1 MRHYAIRVAIKD
13 SEIIGHVGI
22 CGRHVDIPEQ
32 THTKEENRHDK
43 IKCYAPTNTCTLAK
57 EYIREKNTHGARDKH
72 TQTRHDKRGVFNHAH
87 WRDTWRAGQ
96 CCGLR
101 NH

>member
-1 MRHYAIRVAIKD
+1 MRHYAIRVAVKV
-13 SEIIGHVGI
+13 SEIIEHVGI

-57 EYIREKNTHGARDKH
+57 EYTREKNTHGARDKH
-72 TQTRHDKRGVFNHAH
+72 TQTRHDKRGRSTTHIGATLGALANVVA
-87 WRDTWRAGQ
+87 
-96 CCGLR
+96 
-101 NH
+101 

>member
-1 MRHYAIRVAIKD
+1 MRHYAIRVAIKV

-22 CGRHVDIPEQ
+22 CGRHDDIPEQ

-57 EYIREKNTHGARDKH
+57 EYTREKNTHGARDQH
-72 TQTRHDKRGVFNHAH
+72 TQIPRHDK
-87 WRDTWRAGQ
+87 
-96 CCGLR
+96 CGPSTTHIGATLGALA
-101 NH
+101 NVVA